1 MKKILNIIIVSFAL
15 VFSTSSFANKIGVIY
30 DSGGKFD
37 KSFNELAYKTALRVQ
52 DELGWEMVEF
62 EAANN
67 TQIEQG
73 MRKVADRGAT
83 LIVGM
88 GFAQADAVA
97 AVAPDY
103 PDIKFVAVDVC
114 WLEDPAANIY
124 QACYK
129 EHEGSFLVGMMA
141 AMKSETG
148 KVGFVGGMDIPLIR
162 KFQGGYEQGAK
173 YINPDIE
180 VFANMTG
187 TTVEAWNNP
196 TKGAE
201 LTKALMEQGVTIC
214 DPTRIDIRGTLK
226 CGDDVYIDVN
236 TVFEGDVE
244 LSNGVTVR
252 PFTSISNSYIGEN
265 TEIKAYSTIDNSKIG
280 NDCIIGPYAR
290 LRPGS
295 DLKNESRVGNF
306 VEIKKST
313 IGERSKVPHLTY
325 VGDTTV
331 GTDSNIGAGTI
342 TCNYDGANKHNT
354 QIGDNV
360 FIGSGVELV
369 APVLIEDGATIGA
382 GSTISKSA
390 PKGKLTLERAKQK
403 TVDGW
408 QRPSKSKD
416 KK

>member
-37 KSFNELAYKTALRVQ
+37 KSFNELAYRTAVRVQ

-97 AVAPDY
+97 SVAPDY

-114 WLEDPAANIY
+114 WLEDPASNIY

-129 EHEGSFLVGMMA
+129 EHEGSFLVGMIA
-141 AMKSETG
+141 AMASKSG

-162 KFQGGYEQGAK
+162 KFQGGYDQGAR
-173 YINPDIE
+173 YVNPDIT
-180 VFANMTG
+180 VYANMTG

-201 LTKALMEQGVTIC
+201 LAKAQIDKGADVVYQAAGGTGIGVLRAAADAGIFG
-214 DPTRIDIRGTLK
+214 I
-226 CGDDVYIDVN
+226 
-236 TVFEGDVE
+236 
-244 LSNGVTVR
+244 GV
-252 PFTSISNSYIGEN
+252 
-265 TEIKAYSTIDNSKIG
+265 
-280 NDCIIGPYAR
+280 
-290 LRPGS
+290 
-295 DLKNESRVGNF
+295 
-306 VEIKKST
+306 
-313 IGERSKVPHLTY
+313 
-325 VGDTTV
+325 
-331 GTDSNIGAGTI
+331 DSNQNWMHPGNMLTSMLKRLDLTIFEQAEKTVAGT
-342 TCNYDGANKHNT
+342 
-354 QIGDNV
+354 
-360 FIGSGVELV
+360 FESGIHILGLAEGMVGY
-369 APVLIEDGATIGA
+369 ATEDGQVTAEMEA
-382 GSTISKSA
+382 A
-390 PKGKLTLERAKQK
+390 VEAAAKGI
-403 TVDGW
+403 VDGSIHVEDW
-408 QRPSKSKD
+408 SQE
-416 KK
+416 